1 MDDTSVKSR
10 NTILAVDDSIPMQT
24 LIKQLLEKH
33 YQLILVNNTIEALM
47 ILHQEAIDLML
58 LDVSLP
64 GMDGL
69 ELCRI
74 LRGIPS
80 FSQLPIIMLTA
91 RDQIQH
97 QVTGRLSGA
106 TEYITKPFCG
116 KQLISIIE
124 QILNDRL
131 VQSEV

>member
-33 YQLILVNNTIEALM
+33 YQLILVNNTIEAL
-47 ILHQEAIDLML
+47 IVLHEEAIDLML

-91 RDQIQH
+91 RDQIQD

-116 KQLISIIE
+116 EQLIAIIE
-124 QILNDRL
+124 QIFKGRL
-131 VQSEV
+131 VQSKV